1 MLSLVCR
8 SPIRRTLLISAI
20 RYNSTVAAKTRPRFG
35 SHLFIGF
42 TGVVIG
48 AGAAGAAGLIFTCLF
63 VC

>member
-20 RYNSTVAAKTRPRFG
+20 RRNSSVSAKTRRFG
-35 SHLFIGF
+35 SLVFVGF

-48 AGAAGAAGLIFTCLF
+48 AGAAGLYHPLMFIYLF
-63 VC
+63 IH